1 MRKIQFST
9 GFGVLVLVLSFAS
22 AVAQSDDTDK
32 QVDLNPDYSPGE
44 KMSIARAFELDGC
57 SFGDETLGL
66 GGHWQVGAGSFRR
79 IWYDFVPL
87 LATRHTSP
95 MTIACGNGLY

>member
-1 MRKIQFST
+1 MR
-9 GFGVLVLVLSFAS
+9 V
-22 AVAQSDDTDK
+22 
-32 QVDLNPDYSPGE
+32 
-44 KMSIARAFELDGC
+44 ELDGG

>member
-1 MRKIQFST
+1 MWQWHQIF
-9 GFGVLVLVLSFAS
+9 
-22 AVAQSDDTDK
+22 
-32 QVDLNPDYSPGE
+32 NPDYSPGE
-44 KMSIARAFELDGC
+44 KMSIARAFELDGG

-66 GGHWQVGAGSFRR
+66 VGHWQVGAGSFRR

-87 LATRHTSP
+87 LTTRHTSP

>member
-1 MRKIQFST
+1 MSSKLGDPLCIA
-9 GFGVLVLVLSFAS
+9 GEAS
-22 AVAQSDDTDK
+22 PATKA
-32 QVDLNPDYSPGE
+32 LNPDYSSGE
-44 KMSIARAFELDGC
+44 KMSIARAFELDGG